1 MSKLQAAFPQGVCDY
16 TKPGVGQTQ
25 KIVTWAMFTDTGEFR
40 GL

>member
-1 MSKLQAAFPQGVCDY
+1 VCDY

-25 KIVTWAMFTDTGEFR
+25 KIITWAMFKDAGEFV